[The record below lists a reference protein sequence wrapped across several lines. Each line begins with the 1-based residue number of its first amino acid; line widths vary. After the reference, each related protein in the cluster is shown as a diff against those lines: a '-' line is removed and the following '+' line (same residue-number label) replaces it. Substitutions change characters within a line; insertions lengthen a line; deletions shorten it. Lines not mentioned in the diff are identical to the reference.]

1 MSSTVA
7 ATAGAREE
15 SGWLSAGGLWSLLC
29 LPAGPPVAGC
39 VLLAPLADERKSSLR
54 PMVEIARALAEDGI
68 AALRIDYRGAGDSS
82 GSSLE
87 TTLAS
92 MIEDAVA
99 AADHLRNDLGCERVA
114 LAGLRLGGAVALLA
128 AERARADAVVVME
141 AVVDGAAYVRELRRR
156 QAIRR
161 MLTKGKGAADGDENA
176 GGPFDLDGTALD
188 RAFVAEMDGLDILET
203 ARGFPAGKVPRSFVL
218 QVGPRRAASQA
229 NAALADALGPGA
241 RLAVIRAEPFWLQT
255 GYVDPA
261 PATREIERFL
271 VERLL
276 GESLQDRSSPGRA
289 DGGAKRDMKEKTAD
303 G

>member
-1 MSSTVA
+1 MSGTVA

-15 SGWLSAGGLWSLLC
+15 SGWLAGGGVFSLLC
-29 LPAGPPVAGC
+29 LPAEPRCAGC

-54 PMVEIARALAEDGI
+54 PMVEIARVLAEDGI

-87 TTLAS
+87 TTLSS
-92 MIEDAVA
+92 MTEDAVA
-99 AADHLRNDLGCERVA
+99 AANHLGNDLGCEKIA

-128 AERARADAVVVME
+128 AERARADAVVMLE

-161 MLTKGKGAADGDENA
+161 MLTKGKGAADEDEDA
-176 GGPFDLDGTALD
+176 SGPFDLDGTALD
-188 RAFVAEMDGLDILET
+188 RVFVEEMEGLDLLQT
-203 ARGFPAGKVPRSFVL
+203 ARGLSARKAPRSLVL
-218 QVGPRRAASQA
+218 QVGPRRAASKT
-229 NAALADALGPGA
+229 NAALADALGRDA

-271 VERLL
+271 VESFL
-276 GESLQDRSSPGRA
+276 GEALPGGAPSGRA
-289 DGGAKRDMKEKTAD
+289 GPGEKGKLKEETAD